1 VKPPSAALA
10 GGAAFDAMVSPTVML
25 DTDFVIRAANPAYL
39 RATERDA
46 DQLVS
51 INLFEAFPDNPEVG
65 SAAPLA
71 ASLQRVLRDRRPEH
85 LIVQRYDLV
94 DRADPTRFHTKYW
107 APVCAPVHDGDQVVG
122 ILMRVDDV
130 SGLSPEAL
138 ESLERRRDAE
148 QRRRAARERGPTGDA
163 LAMLVALDEFNAMT
177 EEIAQLREALA
188 SRGTIDQAKG
198 LVMAERRCTPDQ
210 AFQYLVR
217 LSNDT
222 NVRVAD
228 VAAALVYRAQGGGRS
243 TGGTTA

>member
-1 VKPPSAALA
+1 MKRPSAALV

-39 RATERDA
+39 RATEREA
-46 DQLVS
+46 DQVVS
-51 INLFEAFPDNPEVG
+51 VNLFDAFPDNPEVG

-94 DRADPTRFHTKYW
+94 DSSDPTRFRTRHW
-107 APVCAPVHDGDQVVG
+107 APVCAPIHEGDQVVG

-130 SGLSPEAL
+130 SGLSSQAL
-138 ESLERRRDAE
+138 ASLERRRDLE
-148 QRRRAARERGPTGDA
+148 QRRRAAGERGPDGDA
-163 LAMLVALDEFNAMT
+163 LAMLVAVDEFNAMT

-188 SRGTIDQAKG
+188 SRATIDQAKG